1 MIATTTS
8 EAGRARFVEE
18 AGRVHLIRNEGST
31 DLEPV
36 AFQLTPF
43 QADRRTRTLT
53 ALGCSSS

>member
-1 MIATTTS
+1 MTAMTTMTI

-43 QADRRTRTLT
+43 HAARRIDEPVP
-53 ALGCSSS
+53 

>member
-43 QADRRTRTLT
+43 QAARRIDEP
-53 ALGCSSS
+53 AP